1 MRDQAESL
9 RIKLQ
14 QNKASITKTTSIAV
28 ISGKGGVGKSNLSLN
43 FALSLRKLGKS
54 VLLFDMDIGMGNIDI
69 LMGLSS
75 KYSVV
80 DMLNE
85 HLSINEV
92 IKEGP
97 NGLAYIA
104 GGSGLSSIFTME
116 YEKIDRFFD
125 QLQLVLPQ
133 YEYVIFDMGAGMT
146 NESLQ
151 FLIAMDE
158 IFIVTTPEPTS
169 ITDAYAAMKYIY
181 SYNKAIPYYLVV
193 NRAQSENE
201 GKQTLQRLSNV
212 VSKFLNKECIQ
223 LGILPDDKTVSKAV
237 SNQTPYL
244 IYSPKST
251 ISKAIEVLTN
261 RYITNS
267 TFNETTD
274 SGHSFITKLKR
285 LIER

>member
-1 MRDQAESL
+1 MKDQAESL

-14 QNKASITKTTSIAV
+14 QKKSSTFNTTSIAV

-43 FALSLRKLGKS
+43 FALSLKKQGKS

-69 LMGLSS
+69 LMGLTSHHT
-75 KYSVV
+75 VV
-80 DMLNE
+80 DMLDNQ
-85 HLSINEV
+85 LSINDI
-92 IKEGP
+92 IKEGS
-97 NGLAYIA
+97 NGLAYIS

-116 YEKIDRFFD
+116 IEKIDRFFE

-146 NESLQ
+146 NETLQ

-181 SYNKAIPYYLVV
+181 SYNNSIPYYLVV

-212 VSKFLNKECIQ
+212 VTKFLNKESIQ

-237 SNQTPYL
+237 SHQIPYIL
-244 IYSPKST
+244 YSPKST
-251 ISKAIEVLTN
+251 ISRAMESLTSCYLEN
-261 RYITNS
+261 ASY
-267 TFNETTD
+267 NEG
-274 SGHSFITKLKR
+274 SELKYSFITKLKR

>member
-1 MRDQAESL
+1 MKDQAESL

-14 QNKASITKTTSIAV
+14 QKKTSAIKTTSIAV

-43 FALSLRKLGKS
+43 FALSLQKQGKS

-69 LMGLSS
+69 LMGVASQHTI
-75 KYSVV
+75 V

-85 HLSINEV
+85 ELSINEV

-97 NGLAYIA
+97 NGLAYIS
-104 GGSGLSSIFTME
+104 GGSGLSSIFTMK
-116 YEKIDRFFD
+116 YEKIDRFFE
-125 QLQLVLPQ
+125 QLQLVFSK
-133 YEYVIFDMGAGMT
+133 YDYVIFDMGAGMT

-151 FLIAMDE
+151 FLLAMDE

-181 SYNKAIPYYLVV
+181 SYNKSIPYYIVV

-212 VSKFLNKECIQ
+212 VTRFLNKETIQ

-237 SNQTPYL
+237 SHQIPYL

-251 ISKAIEVLTN
+251 ISKAIEGLTS
-261 RYITNS
+261 RYITNTEYNNGS
-267 TFNETTD
+267 D
-274 SGHSFITKLKR
+274 KGHSLITKLKR

>member
-1 MRDQAESL
+1 MKDQAESL

-14 QNKASITKTTSIAV
+14 QKRSSTNHTTSIAV

-43 FALSLRKLGKS
+43 FALSLKQQGKS

-69 LMGLSS
+69 LMGVTSQHT
-75 KYSVV
+75 VV
-80 DMLNE
+80 DMLDNQ
-85 HLSINEV
+85 LPINE
-92 IKEGP
+92 IIQEGS
-97 NGLAYIA
+97 NGLAYIS

-116 YEKIDRFFD
+116 FEKIDRFFE

-181 SYNKAIPYYLVV
+181 SFNNTIPYYLVV

-212 VSKFLNKECIQ
+212 VSRFLNKETIQ

-237 SNQTPYL
+237 SHQTPYIL
-244 IYSPKST
+244 YSPKSM
-251 ISKAIEVLTN
+251 ISRAIESLTS
-261 RYITNS
+261 RYLENTPY
-267 TFNETTD
+267 NE
-274 SGHSFITKLKR
+274 GLEMRYSFITKLKR